1 MNEYKELYA
10 MISDQNRRDNILK
23 AKSELVELF
32 NDIDYGVHDISEE
45 KTEMEGY
52 TRLRFS
58 KIGETIDIIRSRY
71 GYYCDISFCYDPCSM
86 ILKIKV
92 EERENRWI

>member
-1 MNEYKELYA
+1 MNTNELYA
-10 MISDQNRRDNILK
+10 TISDQNRRDNILK

-32 NDIDYGVHDISEE
+32 NDIDYGVRDISEE

-58 KIGETIDIIRSRY
+58 EIEDTIDIIRSRY
-71 GYYCDISFCYDPCSM
+71 GYYCDISFLYDPCSM

-92 EERENRWI
+92 EGRENRWR